1 MSISIEVIDSTTG
14 RSAAG
19 TRYRMW
25 RKGTEWVELGTGQ
38 VGQSETALPAPQE
51 VSTTTCWPLTHGM
64 YRLRLEL
71 DSYFA
76 ALGVTSFHSQ
86 VEVVFRVFHPGQRIR
101 LVMTIA
107 PSSCDTNIVLVD
119 E

>member
-19 TRYRMW
+19 TRYRVW
-25 RKGTEWVELGTGQ
+25 RKDTEWVELGTGR
-38 VGQSETALPAPQE
+38 VGQSETPLPAPRE
-51 VSTTTCWPLTHGM
+51 VSSPPCWPLTHGM

-76 ALGVTSFHSQ
+76 GLGVTSFHSQ
-86 VEVVFRVFHPGQRIR
+86 VEVVFRVFDPGQRIR

-107 PSSCDTNIVLVD
+107 PSSCDTNIVLAD
-119 E
+119 G